1 MKHSTKVWTN
11 VQRYLGCP
19 DTDLW
24 GSWLTGWK
32 GGHSSFPLTAWDPQ
46 CNWLIPLQEIQTQ
59 LLQVLSASFSC
70 CNKSPVTCGSKWWKC
85 IPDNSGGQKSEI
97 NFRSQI
103 KGAPPHGVLRRVCL
117 TIFCS
122 GGHWYSRVWGCIIPY
137 LCLYGYPAFS
147 PVCGKVSLCLPHTR
161 KHVTAFMTHPDSSG
175 QFPHLRIFNLL
186 TSEISFL
193 IA

>member
-11 VQRYLGCP
+11 IQRYLGCP

-32 GGHSSFPLTAWDPQ
+32 GGHSSFPLTVWEPQ

-59 LLQVLSASFSC
+59 LLQVVSASCIC

-85 IPDNSGGQKSEI
+85 IPDSSGGQKLEI

-103 KGAPPHGVLRRVCL
+103 KGSPPHGVLRRVFL
-117 TIFCS
+117 SPFSALVAT
-122 GGHWYSRVWGCIIPY
+122 GIPEFE
-137 LCLYGYPAFS
+137 A
-147 PVCGKVSLCLPHTR
+147 
-161 KHVTAFMTHPDSSG
+161 A
-175 QFPHLRIFNLL
+175 
-186 TSEISFL
+186 SFL
-193 IA
+193 SLSQWLPCLLSCLW